1 MHAAGRGPKTP
12 MRRRKGSETRT
23 VRSVERAARIWQA
36 LLRSGRR
43 GKRVTELSQELSLHK
58 TTVVRLLQTFVAIGV
73 VRKDEKTDHYTCEPL
88 IWLNLIYGLK
98 DLIAPAHT
106 VQTIVDELATESGE
120 TVLLGSPDLDGGTM
134 RSVIFALS
142 PHPIRVD
149 LGRES
154 AGPLHAIAAGK
165 AYLSE
170 LSDEDLTEWT
180 ASGLTACTPR
190 TITDPE
196 ALRKDLAQARERG
209 YAITREEH
217 IPATAGMGV
226 PIRSD
231 RDQVTAALQLAT
243 PVERMTEE
251 NVERWEP
258 MLKRAAQQIAR
269 VLYLT
274 HAMPAPRET
283 PGGLGAGES
292 ANGVE
297 GGEGETALRKRYP
310 MV

>member
-12 MRRRKGSETRT
+12 MRRRKESETRT

-36 LLRSGRR
+36 LLRSGTQ

-73 VRKDEKTDHYTCEPL
+73 VRKDEKTDHYMCEPL
-88 IWLNLIYGLK
+88 IWLNLIYGLN
-98 DLIAPAHT
+98 DLIAPVQT
-106 VQTIVDELATESGE
+106 VQTIVDELAAESGE
-120 TVLLGSPDLDGGTM
+120 TVLLASPDLDGGSM
-134 RSVIFALS
+134 RTVVFALS

-165 AYLSE
+165 AYLSA
-170 LSDEDLTEWT
+170 LSDDDLTAWT

-196 ALRKDLAQARERG
+196 ALRKDLARARERG
-209 YAITREEH
+209 YAITREERM
-217 IPATAGMGV
+217 PAAAGMGV

-243 PVERMTEE
+243 PVERMTDE
-251 NVERWEP
+251 NIERWGP

-274 HAMPAPRET
+274 HAVRPSGER
-283 PGGLGAGES
+283 PGDLGAGES

-297 GGEGETALRKRYP
+297 GTNAETALRKRYP
-310 MV
+310 IV